1 MKYFLHIPYPDG
13 VFAYSLL
20 PSGDRQ
26 VISLTDII
34 HLEIV
39 KYHDHRYVFS
49 AFFYKRRH
57 LVWPRE
63 FRTKKELYV
72 DIQKLLQEFL

>member
-1 MKYFLHIPYPDG
+1 MKYYLHIPYPDG
-13 VFAYSLL
+13 VLGYSLL

-39 KYHDHRYVFS
+39 KYNDHRYVFS
-49 AFFYKRRH
+49 AFCYKRRY
-57 LVWPRE
+57 LAWPRE
-63 FRTKKELYV
+63 FRTKKELYGA
-72 DIQKLLQEFL
+72 IQKLLQEYL